1 MNHIVRYSE
10 HIYNALL
17 SLYPVRFRVRFGP
30 EMAQLFR
37 DCCHDALQKGEVAVL
52 VAFLLQVTRD
62 LLSSILRERSRE
74 IFRPPIM
81 TVAEHPVIAM
91 IDSLLIPSIVTANLM
106 VLGPILTLL
115 VQGVPA
121 LHAPIEQFMVTSGFF
136 SFAIGSLAVGV
147 SLVLAKL
154 RPTVRLWVKLSA

>member
-10 HIYNALL
+10 HVYNALL

-30 EMAQLFR
+30 EMAQIFR

-52 VAFLLQVTRD
+52 VAFLLQISRD
-62 LLSSILRERSRE
+62 LLTSILCERGRE
-74 IFRPPIM
+74 IFRP
-81 TVAEHPVIAM
+81 VHAEHPLITM

-115 VQGVPA
+115 VQGGSA
-121 LHAPIEQFMVTSGFF
+121 LHAPIGQFMLTSGFF
-136 SFAIGSLAVGV
+136 SLAIGSLAILA
-147 SLVLAKL
+147 SLLMTKL
-154 RPTVRLWVKLSA
+154 RPTVRLWVKLSG

>member
-62 LLSSILRERSRE
+62 LLSSILRERGRE

-81 TVAEHPVIAM
+81 TTAEHPVIAI
-91 IDSLLIPSIVTANLM
+91 IDSLLIPSIVTVNLM
-106 VLGPILTLL
+106 VLGP
-115 VQGVPA
+115 
-121 LHAPIEQFMVTSGFF
+121 
-136 SFAIGSLAVGV
+136 
-147 SLVLAKL
+147 
-154 RPTVRLWVKLSA
+154 